1 LTGVFYSDEIIKA
14 TKVALAPT
22 FAGQLWVQVEGVLAT
37 MVYSGIATF
46 IILKV
51 IDLIIGLR
59 VNSDDE
65 RMGLDLSQHGER
77 IE

>member
-1 LTGVFYSDEIIKA
+1 M
-14 TKVALAPT
+14 
-22 FAGQLWVQVEGVLAT
+22 WVQVEGVLAT

>member
-1 LTGVFYSDEIIKA
+1 
-14 TKVALAPT
+14 
-22 FAGQLWVQVEGVLAT
+22 

>member
-1 LTGVFYSDEIIKA
+1 
-14 TKVALAPT
+14 
-22 FAGQLWVQVEGVLAT
+22 
-37 MVYSGIATF
+37 
-46 IILKV
+46 